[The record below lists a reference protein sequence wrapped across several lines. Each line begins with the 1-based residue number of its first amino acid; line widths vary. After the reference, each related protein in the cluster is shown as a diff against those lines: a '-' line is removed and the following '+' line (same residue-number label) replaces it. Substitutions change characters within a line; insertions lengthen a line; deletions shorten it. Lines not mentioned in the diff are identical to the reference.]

1 MTIMYYPL
9 HVHTAIGSVG
19 DSTLR
24 IPDYVAK
31 AKKTGLDKLVITDHG
46 SLSAMYYFIEECNK
60 VGIGPVIGM
69 EAYVTDDINNRERN
83 YSHLVL
89 IAKDDIGLRNLTVLH
104 NLAQTEGFYYK
115 PRVSHEEVFNHTEGL
130 IVLSACIAGAIPSA
144 VLEGRLDKAET
155 LIQQYKEHFYDD
167 FYLELQPGNFKEQK
181 IVNDTLVKLAEKTD
195 VQIVITNDIHYL
207 SVFDAVSHNYH
218 VKLGR
223 KKEKEEITDDMIYPD
238 VCYWF
243 MTEKNVRAY
252 CKKAGMSDNV
262 IEEGIAATQR
272 IIQKCSSC
280 SIKNVQ
286 PEIPQISTDAD
297 TEVARLCQ
305 DKLGKLKK
313 QLGSKMLLY
322 QSRLRRELAV
332 ISQKGFSNYFLIVRD
347 YISWAKS
354 NGIKVGPGRGSA
366 AGSLVSYLLG
376 ISMADP
382 IKYGLLFE
390 RFLDPERQ
398 AIPDIDVDISASQ
411 RDQVIAYL
419 KHKYGESHCA
429 QISAI
434 HVRKT
439 KSAVRDAFRILG
451 PSYMER
457 EAVIPI
463 SDEITKLIPTVFYDD
478 EGNKETDL
486 DLQTALTLVP
496 ELKRYQEQYPDI
508 FALAMSLEGLPNSS
522 SIHAAGIVISP
533 RNLVETIPLVR
544 GTNPD
549 ILATSL
555 DLESAEKTMVKF
567 DLLSLS
573 TLDIIRKTEEEA
585 GIVFDYENNN
595 FNDPKVWDV
604 INCKYVAGVFQ
615 ISSPIYRQRMWRL
628 KPRNI
633 KELAACLALLRGPC
647 ISAGLDEEYML
658 IQQKKKRVQLIH
670 PLYDNITKDTNGIV
684 IYQEQIMNLAV
695 SVGFSLSEGYRLVKA
710 IAKKKLADIKEYKG
724 KFIDLATQQT
734 GSVDIAIKIFSVIER
749 SAAYAFNQSHA
760 VSYAMLVYA
769 SAWLKYYCTD
779 VFMKVLLTEK
789 FTAGKTQE
797 YTSIVNDCKE
807 IGVPFLPVSVNDSDY
822 SFKIEDDG
830 LRIGLCSV
838 KGLGEKAIAALLA
851 ARQQLGGTV
860 NSLEELYNTVIRQ
873 QFNKNKF
880 IVSIFAGIFD
890 CFLSEG
896 ETRYDLYVKFCNLA
910 DIKVQDEVSIAKGF
924 TIKTKSKAF
933 KGMQTQLFGAVFF
946 DKEELKSATDHS

>member
-1 MTIMYYPL
+1 MYYPL
-9 HVHTAIGSVG
+9 HVHTAIGSIG
-19 DSTLR
+19 DSTLK

-31 AKKTGLDKLVITDHG
+31 AKRIGLNKLVITDHG

-60 VGIGPVIGM
+60 ADITPVIGM
-69 EAYVTDDINNRERN
+69 EAYVTDNLDNKERHCN
-83 YSHLVL
+83 HLVL
-89 IAKDDIGLRNLTVLH
+89 IAKNQTGLNNLITLH
-104 NLAQTEGFYYK
+104 NLAQIRGFYYK
-115 PRVSHEEVFNHTEGL
+115 PRIDCAELLSNSDGL
-130 IVLSACIAGAIPSA
+130 VVLSACIAGAIPSA
-144 VLEGRLDKAET
+144 ILEGNINKAEA
-155 LIQQYKEHFYDD
+155 LVLQYKDCFHDN
-167 FYLELQPGNFKEQK
+167 FYLELQPGNFKEQR
-181 IVNDTLVKLAEKTD
+181 IVNNSLIKLAKKTG
-195 VQIVITNDIHYL
+195 VPTVITNDIHYL
-207 SVFDAVSHNYH
+207 SVFDATAHNYH
-218 VKLGR
+218 VKLGH
-223 KKEKEEITDDMIYPD
+223 KKDKEDISSDMVYPD
-238 VCYWF
+238 ICYWF
-243 MTEKNVRAY
+243 MTENNIRSH
-252 CKKAGMSDNV
+252 CKKVGIPDSV
-262 IEEGIAATQR
+262 TEESIAATRR
-272 IIQKCSSC
+272 IIQDCGDYDPADK
-280 SIKNVQ
+280 Q
-286 PEIPQISTDAD
+286 PAIPQISTSAD
-297 TEVARLCQ
+297 KEVARFCQ
-305 DKLGKLKK
+305 DKLGSLKK
-313 QLGSKMLLY
+313 QLGSKMLIY

-347 YISWAKS
+347 YVTWAK
-354 NGIKVGPGRGSA
+354 NNNIKVGPGRGSA
-366 AGSLVSYLLG
+366 SGSLVSYLLG
-376 ISMADP
+376 ISMVDP

-398 AIPDIDVDISASQ
+398 EMPDIDVDISASQ
-411 RDQVIAYL
+411 RDQVIAYI
-419 KHKYGESHCA
+419 KSKYGVNHCA

-451 PSYMER
+451 PSYMDKET
-457 EAVIPI
+457 VVPV

-486 DLQTALTLVP
+486 DLRTSLSLVP
-496 ELKRYQEQYPDI
+496 ELKRYQERYPDI
-508 FALAMSLEGLPNSS
+508 FALAMSLEGLPNASS
-522 SIHAAGIVISP
+522 THAAGIVISP
-533 RNLVETIPLVR
+533 KDLTKTIPLIK
-544 GTNPD
+544 GTNSD

-555 DLESAEKTMVKF
+555 DLESVEKTMVKF

-585 GIVFDYENNN
+585 GIVFSYENNN
-595 FNDPKVWDV
+595 FNDPKVWEV

-628 KPRNI
+628 KPKSI

-658 IQQKKKRVQLIH
+658 IQQKKKKVQLIH

-695 SVGFSLSEGYRLVKA
+695 SVGFSLSESYRLVKA
-710 IAKKKLADIKEYKG
+710 IAKKKLTDVTKYKD

-734 GSVDIAIKIFSVIER
+734 GSVNIASKIFSIIEK
-749 SAAYAFNQSHA
+749 SAAYAFNLSHA
-760 VSYAMLVYA
+760 VSYAMLTYS

-807 IGVPFLPVSVNDSDY
+807 IGVPFLPVNVNHSSYNFTTEDS
-822 SFKIEDDG
+822 G
-830 LRIGLCSV
+830 LRIGLCAV
-838 KGLGEKAIAALLA
+838 KGLGEKAAAALIAA
-851 ARQQLGGTV
+851 REKLGGTV
-860 NSLEELYNTVIRQ
+860 NSLEELYNTVVKQ

-910 DIKVQDEVSIAKGF
+910 GIDVQDEVNIAKGF
-924 TIKTKSKAF
+924 SIKTKSKAF

-946 DKEELKSATDHS
+946 DKEDTQK